1 MSKLRKRIFL
11 CVLTLF
17 VFFMLPKL
25 AFAWTDIDEPIYVG
39 QFYDH
44 HAPAEGKIG
53 SPYGIA
59 TDYLGRIYVVDKY
72 SDKIVIL
79 SSEGQFIKSF
89 GRYGNLEGEFNRPE
103 GIFIKGSYVYIAD
116 VANNRIQIFDLNG
129 NFVRSF
135 GEYGSEPGQL
145 KNPYGVYVDY
155 TDLVYVSDGGNKR
168 ISVFNTNGEFIEIAV
183 TLSNSVEDVVRD
195 DDGNFYLTSGANIA
209 KYNKDFIYVTSFG
222 ILFDDLHY
230 KDDVLYGIRGVGLY
244 LYNTDGVLIRTFGTS
259 DVRNIDGITNAK
271 SIWIDDDNKIYIL
284 SDYGVFKVY
293 QIEITQLEGGEKSC
307 DFTFLWQNTQY
318 YPDKMEGIDAFYIDE
333 EGNYFVGGCALPTTR
348 LDNNCTSYESILL
361 EKYDK
366 NKNLIFRVGEKG
378 SLDGEFTQIQDILV
392 DKKGNILI
400 VDPGNNRVV
409 ILDSDGQWVGYL
421 GTFGTG
427 VGQFKT
433 PYTITKDAS
442 GSIYVLDYGN
452 NRIQKFDENYNYV
465 KSVARPSSRSYSI
478 DILDEK
484 LYLSDFLTQNTYIY
498 DLELNLIYTHANGA
512 GYYPVGS
519 ILKDSN
525 IITFRWNDYGSY
537 YAVFSTTDY
546 SQISSWEDKNGFLK
560 YHLNFDYYNVDVKIS
575 DGVLYVKE
583 RMQKNI
589 LIYKFDRIGPELE
602 IEKLNDDKLYSN
614 NKILLGSLSDEL
626 TAITSVEFKVG
637 DGDWN
642 SCTSDDGTFDETS
655 ELFVCDI
662 ADFISAEGIYQF
674 SVRATDSRTNTT
686 VESFEYIYD
695 TTSPILSTGLAE
707 FSSKKD
713 IMVSIIGVDNLAG
726 LSEMLACENSE
737 FTGCDWETYSETKSF
752 TLSTDDG
759 VKTIYVKVKDRAGNI
774 SEVAE
779 DEIELD
785 TVNNKPVITQLGLI
799 KNIPNKDT
807 LYYYFNANKVRI
819 YGTAEPNSAVEFERS
834 DRTKFTTQTDAD
846 GNFFIFIGLPNGE
859 TKLEYSSTD
868 LAGNMSGVKTITL
881 NIDTNYGT
889 SAEPTSE
896 ETVTLDEEEVTEE
909 ESNQTDQEETPVV
922 KSLLVVDSLGNILTN
937 TTIEISGEKYTTDEK
952 GYIHTDTQFSE
963 EMIASIEGR
972 NYTIDLANIYLTLTE
987 KETDNKKINYLYFL
1001 IPIFM
1006 VLALFGGII
1015 IYKRK

>member
-1 MSKLRKRIFL
+1 MSKINSKIFL

-25 AFAWTDIDEPIYVG
+25 AFAWTDIDEPIFVG

-53 SPYGIA
+53 SSSGIA

-79 SSEGQFIKSF
+79 SSDGQFIKSF

-116 VANNRIQIFDLNG
+116 VANNRIQMFDLNG

-145 KNPYGVYVDY
+145 KNPYGVYVDD

-695 TTSPILSTGLAE
+695 LTN
-707 FSSKKD
+707 
-713 IMVSIIGVDNLAG
+713 V
-726 LSEMLACENSE
+726 
-737 FTGCDWETYSETKSF
+737 
-752 TLSTDDG
+752 
-759 VKTIYVKVKDRAGNI
+759 
-774 SEVAE
+774 
-779 DEIELD
+779 
-785 TVNNKPVITQLGLI
+785 KPVITQIGLI
-799 KNIPNKDT
+799 KNIPNKDS
-807 LYYYFNANKVRI
+807 LYYYFTANKVRI
-819 YGTAEPNSAVEFERS
+819 CGTSEGNSTVQFERVNG
-834 DRTKFTTQTDAD
+834 TKYTTQAD
-846 GNFFIFIGLPNGE
+846 SEGKFLIVIDLPNGE
-859 TKLEYSSTD
+859 TKLTYSSTD
-868 LAGNMSGVKTITL
+868 LAGNISGSRTITL
-881 NIDTNYGT
+881 NIDPYYGT
-889 SAEPTSE
+889 STEGTQE
-896 ETVTLDEEEVTEE
+896 ETVTTDEEEAVDE
-909 ESNQTDQEETPVV
+909 ESTEQQETPVV
-922 KSLLVVDSLGNILTN
+922 KSLLVVDSEGNILSN
-937 TTIEISGEKYTTDEK
+937 KTIVIEGKEYKTDDR
-952 GYIHTDTQFSE
+952 GYIHTDQGFTSDL
-963 EMIASIEGR
+963 IASIEGR
-972 NYTIDLANIYLTLTE
+972 KYTIKPSSTYLTLTE
-987 KETDNKKINYLYFL
+987 ADEDGKNINVWYYIVPIIVLL
-1001 IPIFM
+1001 I
-1006 VLALFGGII
+1006 VLGGVV
-1015 IYKRK
+1015 IYKKR